1 MKREH
6 LAVYVAAL
14 MLGILGGVCLPKA
27 CYQKPAPKIAVIH
40 TGAHAQPELLADRRL
55 AR

>member
-6 LAVYVAAL
+6 LAVYIAAL

-27 CYQKPAPKIAVIH
+27 WYQKPAPRPAVLH
-40 TGAHAQPELLADRRL
+40 AGAHAQPALLADRR
-55 AR
+55 